1 MKREV
6 PSASGSTVGVRPSR
20 LRELTAELQQ
30 LEQKLRLGGGPDKID
45 KQHKQGKLTA
55 RERIDLLLDKDT
67 YAQEIGLLVAYDQ
80 YKEQGAKGKGQGEN
94 NQEAGGSS
102 RRQADEIGAAPAA
115 GVVTVVGRVEHREV
129 VVVANDATVKAGSWW
144 PETIKKILRAQ
155 EIAMRSHVPI
165 IYLVDSAGVNLPYQG
180 GVFPGQYGASRIF
193 YYNSIMRRYLKIPQ
207 ISAVM
212 GPCIAGGAYLPAL
225 SDVIVMVE
233 GTSFMGLGGANLVKG
248 ATGQTIDNETLGGAR
263 AHNEL
268 SGVAHYRVKN
278 DEECIA
284 RIREFVS
291 ELPVKPLSAVPILPS
306 TEAARPAADLYDIVP
321 EDHKQPYNA
330 RHLLDCLLD
339 GGHLDEFQADYAK
352 EMITGH
358 ARIRGIQ
365 VGVIANNRGMIR
377 PPGGGPPR
385 FGGIIYTE
393 SAEKVAYFIETCNRR
408 QTPLLFIQDVS
419 GFMVGP
425 EAEHSGI
432 IRAGARF
439 VEAMATAVVPKIVL
453 TVNHASGAGY
463 YAMAGQGFDPDFIYT
478 WPTGRMGVME
488 GDSAVQ
494 AVFGSQLEKLKRND
508 LKPDEQLEAEMDQV
522 RETYDMEL
530 DAKYAAA
537 RGFVDA
543 LITPEHT
550 RDALELSLRTSLNY
564 SGPHIGQFV
573 LPPTLV

>member
-1 MKREV
+1 MKR
-6 PSASGSTVGVRPSR
+6 SAPTSTPKQSNQR
-20 LRELTAELQQ
+20 LRELTGELRE
-30 LEQKLRLGGGPDKID
+30 LDERLRLGGGPEKIE
-45 KQHKQGKLTA
+45 KQHQQGKLTA
-55 RERIDLLLDKDT
+55 RERLALLLDQGSF
-67 YAQEIGLLVAYDQ
+67 AQEVGLLVAYDQ
-80 YKEQGAKGKGQGEN
+80 YDGT
-94 NQEAGGSS
+94 
-102 RRQADEIGAAPAA
+102 APGA
-115 GVVTVVGRVEHREV
+115 GVVTIVGRVEGREV

-193 YYNSIMRRYLKIPQ
+193 YYNSLMRRYLKIPQ
-207 ISAVM
+207 IAAVM

-263 AHNEL
+263 AHNEI

-278 DEECIA
+278 DEDCIA
-284 RIREFVS
+284 KIREFVS
-291 ELPVKPLSAVPILPS
+291 ELPKNPASPVVIQPP
-306 TEAARPAADLYDIVP
+306 TEAARAADELYGIIP
-321 EDHKQPYNA
+321 EDHKQPYNV

-358 ARIRGIQ
+358 ARVRGIQ
-365 VGVIANNRGMIR
+365 VGIIANNRGMIR
-377 PPGGGPPR
+377 APGGGQPR

-393 SAEKVAYFIETCNRR
+393 SAEKVAFFIETCNRR

-432 IRAGARF
+432 IRAGAQF
-439 VEAMATAVVPKIVL
+439 VEAMATALVPKIVL

-463 YAMAGQGFDPDFIYT
+463 YAMAGQGFDPDFIFS

-508 LKPDEQLEAEMDQV
+508 LGPSEQLIAEMNAV
-522 RETYDMEL
+522 RDTYETEL

-543 LITPEHT
+543 VITPEGT
-550 RDALELSLRTSLNY
+550 RDALELALRVGLNY

-573 LPPTLV
+573 LTNWT

>member
-1 MKREV
+1 MKKSDLL
-6 PSASGSTVGVRPSR
+6 PAAKQSSKR
-20 LRELTAELQQ
+20 LRELTAELRE
-30 LEQKLRLGGGPDKID
+30 LEVKLRLGGGPDKIER
-45 KQHKQGKLTA
+45 QHKQGKLTA
-55 RERIDLLLDKDT
+55 RERIDLLLDKDSYT
-67 YAQEIGLLVAYDQ
+67 QEIGLLVAYDQ
-80 YKEQGAKGKGQGEN
+80 YKEPVGSRQTADGKKNE
-94 NQEAGGSS
+94 E
-102 RRQADEIGAAPAA
+102 EIGAAPAA
-115 GVVTVVGRVEHREV
+115 GVVTVVGRVHEREV

-155 EIAMRSHVPI
+155 EIAMRAHVPI

-263 AHNEL
+263 THNQI
-268 SGVAHYRVKN
+268 SGVAHYRVA
-278 DEECIA
+278 DDQACIA
-284 RIREFVS
+284 KIREFVS
-291 ELPVKPLSAVPILPS
+291 ELPVKLPSPVPILPS
-306 TEAARPAADLYDIVP
+306 TDAARPASDLYDILP

-339 GGHLDEFQADYAK
+339 GGHLDEFQADYAR

-365 VGVIANNRGMIR
+365 VGAIANNRGMIR
-377 PPGGGPPR
+377 APGGGPPR
-385 FGGIIYTE
+385 FGGIVYTE

-408 QTPLLFIQDVS
+408 KTPLLFIQDVS

-439 VEAMATAVVPKIVL
+439 VEAMATTVVPKIVL

-463 YAMAGQGFDPDFIYT
+463 YAMAGQGFDPDFIYS

-508 LKPDEQLEAEMDQV
+508 QAPGEQLEAEMDQV
-522 RETYDMEL
+522 RETYEMEL

-543 LITPEHT
+543 VITPEVT
-550 RDALELSLRTSLNY
+550 RDALELALRTSLNF

-573 LPPTLV
+573 LPASLV

>member
-1 MKREV
+1 MKKSDTLPAAKE
-6 PSASGSTVGVRPSR
+6 SSKR
-20 LRELTAELQQ
+20 LRELTAELQE
-30 LEQKLRLGGGPDKID
+30 LEAKLRLGGGPEKIER
-45 KQHKQGKLTA
+45 QHSQGKLTA
-55 RERIDLLLDKDT
+55 RERIDLLLDKDSYT
-67 YAQEIGLLVAYDQ
+67 QEIGLLVAYEQ
-80 YKEQGAKGKGQGEN
+80 YKEPVGITQKSEGEKK
-94 NQEAGGSS
+94 EE
-102 RRQADEIGAAPAA
+102 EIGGAPGA

-207 ISAVM
+207 ISAVL

-248 ATGQTIDNETLGGAR
+248 ATGQTIDNESLGGAR

-321 EDHKQPYNA
+321 EDHKQPYDV

-339 GGHLDEFQADYAK
+339 AGHLDEFQADYAK

-377 PPGGGPPR
+377 PPAGGPPR

-508 LKPDEQLEAEMDQV
+508 LKPDSRLEAEMGQV

-543 LITPEHT
+543 VIIPEHT
-550 RDALELSLRTSLNY
+550 RDALELSLLTSLNY
-564 SGPHIGQFV
+564 HGPHIGQFV
-573 LPPTLV
+573 LPANLA